1 MNRRAAY
8 SLFHRD
14 PFAQDNN
21 LFTDEKGYWASV
33 SGQIARQSLQE
44 LQALTELTSVCAGG
58 SHSRRINME
67 SLPASDS

>member
-1 MNRRAAY
+1 MNQRAAY

-21 LFTDEKGYWASV
+21 LFTDEKRILSLCL
-33 SGQIARQSLQE
+33 GQIARQSLQE
-44 LQALTELTSVCAGG
+44 LQALTKLTSVCAGG